1 MVHCGIHI
9 VPFLEASQALY
20 ARLVLFSE
28 YYPVLGTDEVVS
40 EDLLMPSVESLAHCF
55 PKAVP

>member
-1 MVHCGIHI
+1 M
-9 VPFLEASQALY
+9 PFLEASQALY